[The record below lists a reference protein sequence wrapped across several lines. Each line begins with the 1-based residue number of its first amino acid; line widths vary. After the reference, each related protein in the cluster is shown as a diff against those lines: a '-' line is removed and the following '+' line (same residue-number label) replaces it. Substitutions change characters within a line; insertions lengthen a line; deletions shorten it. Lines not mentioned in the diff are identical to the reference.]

1 MERLESLNMRV
12 DDYEDRIYLS
22 KRNLL
27 TLLSK
32 LERFEAGDDTA
43 CAIVKCAN
51 PLDPYC
57 NTINEILVVAV
68 PDEKF
73 YINRKPGNIHPLDEA
88 NL

>member
-1 MERLESLNMRV
+1 MFDSENRV
-12 DDYEDRIYLS
+12 YLS

-32 LERFEAGDDTA
+32 LERFEQGQETQ
-43 CAIVKCAN
+43 CAIKKYSN

-57 NTINEILVVAV
+57 NSMDEVTIIAI

-73 YINRKPGNIHPLDEA
+73 YTTRTFGEVHPDDDPKTVIEINNG
-88 NL
+88 